1 LKRRRKLFYEF
12 HDLAGVLGQIFKD
25 VHFERKKNPVKN
37 DSVACTKGN
46 ARKRE
51 K

>member
-1 LKRRRKLFYEF
+1 MDKYSRTCT
-12 HDLAGVLGQIFKD
+12 FK
-25 VHFERKKNPVKN
+25 EKAVKN